1 MEYIKVYWM
10 HDFIDEPII
19 LYSELDEKRFE
30 VRKIEIYRNNRIG
43 YATYDISVNDTYLS
57 EFPIPE
63 IIEINVDKQF
73 MASKISKREFEDIW
87 INIIKIEGK
96 FWK

>member
-30 VRKIEIYRNNRIG
+30 VRKIEIYRNNRIA
-43 YATYDISVNDTYLS
+43 YAT
-57 EFPIPE
+57 
-63 IIEINVDKQF
+63 
-73 MASKISKREFEDIW
+73 
-87 INIIKIEGK
+87 
-96 FWK
+96 